1 MYFKDYLEKYR
12 DKKINIFIDMDGVVA
27 DYDVISYNNHK
38 SESNVYLDKRPI
50 KTSINILEEISKMNN
65 VTLNIL
71 SVSRK
76 DNQIDGKKKWLRM
89 NMSFIKEENIIIIPR
104 ESNGF
109 KASHILKKEFLEKNT
124 SKEFINFVIDDS
136 HLVLDAICDL
146 NIGIIPLHI
155 TSILD

>member
-1 MYFKDYLEKYR
+1 MYFKDYLEKYK

-38 SESNVYLDKRPI
+38 
-50 KTSINILEEISKMNN
+50 ILEEISKMNN
-65 VTLNIL
+65 VTLIIL
-71 SVSRK
+71 SVSRN
-76 DNQIDGKKKWLRM
+76 DNQIEGKKKWLKM
-89 NMSFIKEENIIIIPR
+89 NMSFINEERINIIPR

-109 KASHILKKEFLEKNT
+109 KSSHVLKKEFLEKNI
-124 SKEFINFVIDDS
+124 SKDSINIVIDDS
-136 HLVLDAICDL
+136 HLVLDTICDL

>member
-1 MYFKDYLEKYR
+1 MYFKDYLEKYK

-38 SESNVYLDKRPI
+38 NEANVYLDKRPI
-50 KTSINILEEISKMNN
+50 KTSINILEEVSKMNN

-71 SVSRK
+71 SVSRN
-76 DNQIDGKKKWLRM
+76 DNQIEGKKKWLKM
-89 NMSFIKEENIIIIPR
+89 NMSFINEERINIIPR

-109 KASHILKKEFLEKNT
+109 KSSHILKKEFLEKNI
-124 SKEFINFVIDDS
+124 SKDSINIVIDDS
-136 HLVLDAICDL
+136 HLVLDTICDL